1 MNNEITR
8 EEMEKILRDTIYHLS
23 IDRSKSSWDD
33 RDYERLD
40 DSDYY
45 DLSCEIAL
53 YVNETLLNH
62 RTEKI
67 MKIKKLIEEK

>member
-1 MNNEITR
+1 MNEVTR
-8 EEMEKILRDTIYHLS
+8 EEMEKILRDTIYHLY

-33 RDYERLD
+33 RDFERLYD
-40 DSDYY
+40 EDYY
-45 DLSCEIAL
+45 DLACEIAL

-67 MKIKKLIEEK
+67 NKLKKIMKEK